1 MKIHEIL
8 GENFAGAFAGVPMAL
23 GAGDPAASVYT
34 KPKKKKKSKK
44 TLEMGYS
51 SDVGNLA
58 YTNPVKTNMI
68 KR

>member
-1 MKIHEIL
+1 MKIYEIL
-8 GENFAGAFAGVPMAL
+8 GENFAGAFAGVPMSL
-23 GAGDPAASVYT
+23 GAGDPAASIYY

-44 TLEMGYS
+44 TEMGYS

-58 YTNPVKTNMI
+58 YNTPVKTKMI

>member
-1 MKIHEIL
+1 MKIYEIL

-23 GAGDPAASVYT
+23 GGGDPAASVYA

-44 TLEMGYS
+44 TEMGYS

-58 YTNPVKTNMI
+58 YTNPVKTKMI

>member
-1 MKIHEIL
+1 MKIYEIL

-23 GAGDPAASVYT
+23 GAGDPAASVYA

-44 TLEMGYS
+44 TEMGYS
-51 SDVGNLA
+51 SDVGNLT

>member
-1 MKIHEIL
+1 MKIYEIL
-8 GENFAGAFAGVPMAL
+8 GENFAGSFASVPMGL
-23 GAGDPAASVYT
+23 GGGDPAASVYA

-44 TLEMGYS
+44 TEMGYS

-58 YTNPVKTNMI
+58 YNTPVKTKMI

>member
-1 MKIHEIL
+1 MKIYEIL

-23 GAGDPAASVYT
+23 GAGDPAASVYA

-44 TLEMGYS
+44 TEMGYS

-58 YTNPVKTNMI
+58 YTNPVKTKMI

>member
-1 MKIHEIL
+1 MKLHELL

-23 GAGDPAASVYT
+23 GAGDPAASVYH

-44 TLEMGYS
+44 TEE
-51 SDVGNLA
+51 
-58 YTNPVKTNMI
+58 TKHIMI